1 MLKIKFLILPIKQ
14 GIRKLNKQNNFSDKY
29 IKIVCKKCIVYFIDD
44 IFDENVRKMSC
55 MILQI
60 GV

>member
-44 IFDENVRKMSC
+44 MFDENVRKM
-55 MILQI
+55 
-60 GV
+60 